1 MMVLGEMHFTLLDKK
16 MTSLNIN
23 TINKISNNISQSY
36 GEYNTVIESGPLGG
50 ETIIN
55 LQPYFKSLYTIEL
68 SEHYFNYFNQVKIE
82 NEYTNVIN
90 YFGDTAQVLPEILK
104 NLTSENKVIFWLDG
118 HYSGGI
124 TARGESDCPI
134 FKELE
139 AIFTTKEKYVI
150 ITSKNRYKVILEMK
164 YFFSNLMLSLFE
176 MSFKALLLR
185 DVFCKSTYKCFFNDF
200 RLFIFSKK
208 LFSSTST
215 PLK

>member
-36 GEYNTVIESGPLGG
+36 GEYNTVIESGTLGG

-118 HYSGGI
+118 HYSSYD
-124 TARGESDCPI
+124 TAKGEKDCPLI
-134 FKELE
+134 EECTSIDNLYLANKGLVLIDDYRLFGTNYAEDWSEITLE
-139 AIFTTKEKYVI
+139 
-150 ITSKNRYKVILEMK
+150 NIL
-164 YFFSNLMLSLFE
+164 
-176 MSFKALLLR
+176 
-185 DVFCKSTYKCFFNDF
+185 KCFRRHKVNHFFQDDI
-200 RLFIFSKK
+200 LILSIEK
-208 LFSSTST
+208 
-215 PLK
+215 